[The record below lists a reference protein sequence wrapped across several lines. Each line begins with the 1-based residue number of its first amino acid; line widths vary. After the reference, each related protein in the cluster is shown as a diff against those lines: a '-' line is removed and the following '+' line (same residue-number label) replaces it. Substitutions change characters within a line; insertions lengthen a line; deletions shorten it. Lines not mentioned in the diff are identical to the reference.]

1 MPVFK
6 NVQTV
11 AISGVVTNIMAG
23 SKFEFLPR
31 NSVVRVYG
39 IQDGGTG
46 IVDLDFT
53 LGNVVVG
60 DSLGLNQTTA
70 ANAGTGPDR
79 NTDLLATGVGAAGDR
94 IQIRAQ
100 ETGGAIATP
109 IRVLVEINEV

>member
-6 NVQTV
+6 DVQTV
-11 AISGVVTNIMAG
+11 ATSGVVTNIMAG

-31 NSVVRVYG
+31 NSVIRIYAS
-39 IQDGGTG
+39 QDGTTRN
-46 IVDLDFT
+46 VDLDFT

-60 DSLGLNQTTA
+60 DSLAPNRSA
-70 ANAGTGPDR
+70 AVGVGPDR

-100 ETGGAIATP
+100 ETTGVAGGQP
-109 IRVLVEINEV
+109 IRVLVEINEL